1 MVFIWGG
8 GRERASCLGHFVSP
22 LLTSVAGT
30 KGEGTAGRGF
40 SPEPGGGHWWLSHW
54 CTALYSGVF
63 ANLPLCLTLAM
74 PSVAH
79 RSGFSFHVFLMKE
92 PKWGGAVNDMLV
104 ASASQQHRAGVGG
117 GSGAQ
122 PRGLPTKA
130 AVSWGKLPWTE
141 VVKCPSLEIY
151 NVMSAPVE

>member
-92 PKWGGAVNDMLV
+92 PKWGGGSKWHAGGPSQ
-104 ASASQQHRAGVGG
+104 SAAQSRGG
-117 GSGAQ
+117 GWFWGPTQGSSHKSSCFLGQAALDRGCQ
-122 PRGLPTKA
+122 MSFPRDL
-130 AVSWGKLPWTE
+130 
-141 VVKCPSLEIY
+141 
-151 NVMSAPVE
+151 